1 MDTLSLLA
9 LQIPKRV
16 SIWFSSSVRFYLIHL
31 FQSEFI
37 LNYNN
42 GGNESTA
49 ITASLGLTLKQFYSF
64 PLNEKSSWWPWLLPF
79 CWLWSFWETWSFIL
93 TIDWSDVRGFWT
105 VQCFFKT
112 NKLTALDRMQ
122 LLDMAL
128 ICHLSLLIIPFQ
140 QNPVIICFKL
150 LGSKMIFV
158 FSGFLVQRDCFVHPR
173 RLAAENSGSS
183 LFRLP
188 VSDVRTVRVPVFP
201 APLWNRLRVLPGVAL
216 LRADGRADQSGR
228 LRVDLLRHP
237 RRQLHLQDGATQGGR
252 LPAEAAAGLLPEP
265 PAEPS
270 NSVTK
275 VFRLLLLQLQR
286 QKCPPGDHE
295 QPAALRPPD
304 ASQVRPQG
312 VDLQAEGK
320 QVGRF
325 FLFIFKEGQIESP
338 NANCPELKASL
349 EVVLKASHKVL
360 IILLKVLF
368 DYSGKVSR
376 VF

>member
-1 MDTLSLLA
+1 MDTLLA
-9 LQIPKRV
+9 LQIPKRA

-112 NKLTALDRMQ
+112 NKLAALDRMQ
-122 LLDMAL
+122 LLDML
-128 ICHLSLLIIPFQ
+128 SFVICHFWSLLSNKIL
-140 QNPVIICFKL
+140 CL
-150 LGSKMIFV
+150 FV
-158 FSGFLVQRDCFVHPR
+158 LNFWNLKWPLFFSGFLVQRDCFVHPR

-228 LRVDLLRHP
+228 LRLDLLRHP

-325 FLFIFKEGQIESP
+325 FLFI
-338 NANCPELKASL
+338 LK
-349 EVVLKASHKVL
+349 
-360 IILLKVLF
+360 
-368 DYSGKVSR
+368 
-376 VF
+376 